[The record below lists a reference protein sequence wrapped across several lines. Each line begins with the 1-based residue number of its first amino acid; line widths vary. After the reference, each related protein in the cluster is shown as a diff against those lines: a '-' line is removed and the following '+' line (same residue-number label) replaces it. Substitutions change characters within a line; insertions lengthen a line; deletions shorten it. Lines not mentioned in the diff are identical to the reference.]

1 MERLHDGKWW
11 KQHIL
16 NSWEMDLSFPLSNRR
31 VGLENK
37 NDRNFFPDV
46 NDDSVIHALKLLYP
60 KLENQLLLAK
70 QVALIEALKD
80 LASHEEDTSFFAP
93 EYLHILNNAETL
105 MAEFKRQPAKLER
118 LYGKIACCPPASA

>member
-1 MERLHDGKWW
+1 M
-11 KQHIL
+11 IL
-16 NSWEMDLSFPLSNRR
+16 A
-31 VGLENK
+31 
-37 NDRNFFPDV
+37 NFLYLTDV

-70 QVALIEALKD
+70 QVALIEPLKD

-118 LYGKIACCPPASA
+118 LYGKIRCYLLNSVRPKNKTCLVITTDYKQQQI

>member
-1 MERLHDGKWW
+1 M
-11 KQHIL
+11 
-16 NSWEMDLSFPLSNRR
+16 
-31 VGLENK
+31 
-37 NDRNFFPDV
+37 
-46 NDDSVIHALKLLYP
+46 IHALKLLYP

-118 LYGKIACCPPASA
+118 LYGKIACCPLSLPRQSWKAAAPILRTTSRIL

>member
-1 MERLHDGKWW
+1 MNASINAIYLT
-11 KQHIL
+11 IF
-16 NSWEMDLSFPLSNRR
+16 SIFPPFL
-31 VGLENK
+31 
-37 NDRNFFPDV
+37 DV

-118 LYGKIACCPPASA
+118 LYGKIARLLFLHKRVEVEEASRI

>member
-1 MERLHDGKWW
+1 
-11 KQHIL
+11 
-16 NSWEMDLSFPLSNRR
+16 MDLSFPLSNRR

-37 NDRNFFPDV
+37 NDRSFFSDV

>member
-1 MERLHDGKWW
+1 M
-11 KQHIL
+11 
-16 NSWEMDLSFPLSNRR
+16 
-31 VGLENK
+31 
-37 NDRNFFPDV
+37 

-118 LYGKIACCPPASA
+118 LYGKIARLLFLHKREVEEEASRF

>member
-1 MERLHDGKWW
+1 MMKAAHSAFLRNGSK
-11 KQHIL
+11 
-16 NSWEMDLSFPLSNRR
+16 LSALVIGVSALKIKMT
-31 VGLENK
+31 VVL
-37 NDRNFFPDV
+37 FPDV